1 MYADLNEEKTQIV
14 ARYGVGQ
21 NPKHVS
27 FSENSSHEDYVGHG
41 YYKIIN
47 ESPKAMDGKKL
58 GERIFVVDE
67 DAKTVDIS
75 REVVDKTRL
84 EKRSDRKDSVRPLKL
99 AGVDLGGIMASATKS
114 DQDGLTAVSVV
125 VIMARAAG
133 STFED
138 TNFEFANG
146 SELLITDSNFDGY
159 FAAWS
164 VFRQSFFKPEAV

>member
-1 MYADLNEEKTQIV
+1 MRT
-14 ARYGVGQ
+14 
-21 NPKHVS
+21 
-27 FSENSSHEDYVGHG
+27 
-41 YYKIIN
+41 
-47 ESPKAMDGKKL
+47 KL
-58 GERIFVVDE
+58 VNGERINLTPEENSARDLEEADQEEVRATNA
-67 DAKTVDIS
+67 AKNAQ
-75 REVVDKTRL
+75 RQQ
-84 EKRSDRKDSVRPLKL
+84 KL

>member
-1 MYADLNEEKTQIV
+1 MRT
-14 ARYGVGQ
+14 
-21 NPKHVS
+21 
-27 FSENSSHEDYVGHG
+27 
-41 YYKIIN
+41 
-47 ESPKAMDGKKL
+47 KL
-58 GERIFVVDE
+58 VNGERINLTPEENSARDLEEADQEEVRATNA
-67 DAKTVDIS
+67 AKNAQ
-75 REVVDKTRL
+75 RQQ
-84 EKRSDRKDSVRPLKL
+84 KL
-99 AGVDLGGIMASATKS
+99 SGVDLGGIMASATKS